1 MRKYSF
7 PSYKCRNIRPLIR
20 QFFVKFNFYTRWNLK
35 IIGIEIRI
43 FFQVQCALR
52 GHGEWLHYKSIFL
65 VSSDGCFERTVSGCE
80 ILFPLQQSST
90 ETVVTL

>member
-7 PSYKCRNIRPLIR
+7 LSYKCRNIRPLIS
-20 QFFVKFNFYTRWNLK
+20 QFVVKFYFLYEVEPENNRNRDK
-35 IIGIEIRI
+35 DI
-43 FFQVQCALR
+43 FQVQCALR
-52 GHGEWLHYKSIFL
+52 GQGEWLHYKSIFL
-65 VSSDGCFERTVSGCE
+65 VSSDGCFGQTVSGCE